1 MHRIIAY
8 RLGDRDQLHPI
19 ASQLA
24 DIKLQLEMVAE
35 EPTERMDEDD
45 VERRR
50 PSACRFDQTLELGS
64 AIAGGGDPGIDQGV
78 DKLMP
83 MRGAPG
89 FALLTLI
96 GDRDV
101 VLCLPRRGDAQVKR
115 NPLGRA
121 APYAGHGF
129 DRSIGSMEPNISS
142 KTSPK

>member
-1 MHRIIAY
+1 MHRIVAHC
-8 RLGDRDQLHPI
+8 LGDRDQLDPV
-19 ASQLA
+19 AGQLA
-24 DIKLQLEMVAE
+24 DMELQLEMITEEAAE
-35 EPTERMDEDD
+35 GMDEDD

-50 PSACRFDQTLELGS
+50 PSDCCLDQTLELGP
-64 AIAGGGDPGIDQGV
+64 AIAGGGDPGIDEGV